1 MSALITALVPSTGPA
16 AGGNTVVISGCGLAA
31 TSDVTFGAAS
41 AAGFTVTSDTTITA
55 VAPPG
60 SGAVPVTVV
69 TAGGAS
75 NSLTYSYC
83 GSTVLP
89 VVEAIAPQ
97 AGDPAGGSDII
108 AVGSGFTGATAVA
121 FGGVAAA
128 GFTVA
133 SDTIIGIITPPGTGT
148 VPVTVTTPGGT
159 SNGEPFTYS
168 AALPPALVAVT
179 PSSARPGRTVVIFG
193 CKVNRATRVA
203 FGGHPADDFT
213 VLSDNAILAVVPPGN
228 GTVPVTV
235 ATPAGTSNPVRF
247 TYVSAP
253 VIKAI
258 APQAGDPA
266 GGSDIIAVGSGF
278 TGATAVAFGGV
289 AAAGFTVASDTII
302 GIITPPG
309 TGTVPVT
316 VTTPGGTSNGV
327 AFTYSATLPPR
338 LVAVTPQ
345 SARPG
350 DTVVIFGCKVN
361 RARTVAFGGHPADD
375 FTVLSDNVLLAVVPP
390 GNGTVRVTV
399 TTPAGTSNPVR
410 FTYA

>member
-1 MSALITALVPSTGPA
+1 MSALINALHPSTGPA
-16 AGGNTVVISGCGLAA
+16 AGGNTVAISGCGLAA
-31 TSDVTFGAAS
+31 TSDVTFGAVS

-60 SGAVPVTVV
+60 SGSVPVAVV
-69 TAGGAS
+69 TADGAS
-75 NSLTYSYC
+75 NSLTYSY
-83 GSTVLP
+83 GSAGLP
-89 VVEAIAPQ
+89 VLEAIAPQ

-108 AVGSGFTGATAVA
+108 AVGSGFTGATAVD
-121 FGGVAAA
+121 FGGIAAA

-133 SDTIIGIITPPGTGT
+133 SDTIIGITTPPGTGT

-159 SNGEPFTYS
+159 SNGVSFTYS
-168 AALPPALVAVT
+168 ASLPPRLVAVT
-179 PSSARPGRTVVIFG
+179 PRSARPGRTVVIFG

-203 FGGHPADDFT
+203 FGGHPAESFT
-213 VLSDNAILAVVPPGN
+213 VLSDNVLLAVVPPGD

-235 ATPAGTSNPVRF
+235 TTPAGTSNPVRF

-278 TGATAVAFGGV
+278 TGATAVDFGGI

-302 GIITPPG
+302 GITTPPG

-327 AFTYSATLPPR
+327 SFTYSASLPPR

-361 RARTVAFGGHPADD
+361 RARTVAFGDHPADD

-399 TTPAGTSNPVR
+399 TTPTGTSNPVR

>member
-31 TSDVTFGAAS
+31 TSDVTFGSAS

-60 SGAVPVTVV
+60 SGTVPVTVV
-69 TAGGAS
+69 TADGAS
-75 NSLTYSYC
+75 NSLTYSYA
-83 GSTVLP
+83 GSAGLP
-89 VVEAIAPQ
+89 VIEAIAPQ

-108 AVGSGFTGATAVA
+108 AMGSGFTGATAVD

-128 GFTVA
+128 GFTIA
-133 SDTIIGIITPPGTGT
+133 SDTIIGITTPPGTGT
-148 VPVTVTTPGGT
+148 VPVTVTAPGGT

-179 PSSARPGRTVVIFG
+179 PHRARPGRTVVIFG
-193 CKVNRATRVA
+193 CKVNRATSVA

-213 VLSDNAILAVVPPGN
+213 VLSDNVLLAVVPPGN

-235 ATPAGTSNPVRF
+235 TTPAGTSNPVQF

-278 TGATAVAFGGV
+278 TGATAVDFGGV

-302 GIITPPG
+302 GITTPPG

-316 VTTPGGTSNGV
+316 VTTSGGTSNGV
-327 AFTYSATLPPR
+327 PFTYSATLPPR